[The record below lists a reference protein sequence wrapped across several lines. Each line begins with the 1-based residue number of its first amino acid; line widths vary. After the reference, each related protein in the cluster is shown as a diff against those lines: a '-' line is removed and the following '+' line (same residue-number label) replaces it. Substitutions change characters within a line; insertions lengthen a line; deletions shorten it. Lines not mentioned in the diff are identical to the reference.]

1 MVTGE
6 ATAQMYPAPTD
17 GETIAAGRLEVAGQW
32 GHWIRVEVS
41 ATSHKARF
49 PSFSHLRANLVCA
62 SIADRGRRAE
72 EERADTPFVGK

>member
-1 MVTGE
+1 MAADPSVCAGMTCRRGITATDMVTGE

-49 PSFSHLRANLVCA
+49 PSFRISAP
-62 SIADRGRRAE
+62 I
-72 EERADTPFVGK
+72 